1 MIWKTAVA
9 GFGFALILAGAAAA
23 DPLTIR
29 VGWVQTPGH
38 LAPLEEALGKAHPE
52 VFKHLGQSYVMQA
65 IRFNGTTPQIQAQAI
80 NELEIASQSSS
91 ALALAILNAHLDERV
106 VADVLQ
112 DGHGDYFSQDYV
124 VRSDGP
130 IKTVEDVKGHRIA
143 TNAIGSASDTAMRT
157 MFRKH
162 GLKDSDF
169 TTVET
174 NFVNMPAMLEGD
186 KVDMIGVLPQFAAGI
201 IGNPNYKVLFRAV
214 DAVGPTQAVMWGMRA
229 DTIAAHRP
237 VFVDFFEDH
246 IRAVRWFLDPKN
258 REAALT
264 LAAEVT
270 KLPTENLAYAFG
282 DKDFYRSP
290 DVRPEIAP
298 VQKEIDDS
306 VELGVLPKR
315 VEISPKYVDL
325 SLIEEAL
332 NRITAE
338 QVCPNGYTL
347 VRQNDGGKGS
357 VEWEVRCK

>member
-1 MIWKTAVA
+1 MGWRRLAIAAAMVL
-9 GFGFALILAGAAAA
+9 GPAGAAAA

-52 VFKHLGQSYVMQA
+52 VFKHLGKSYAMQA
-65 IRFNGTTPQIQAQAI
+65 IRFNGTTPEIQAMAI
-80 NELEIASQSSS
+80 GDLDIASQSSS
-91 ALALAILNAHLDERV
+91 ALALAILNAHLDERI

-112 DGHGDYFSQDYV
+112 DGHQGYFSQYYV

-130 IKTVEDVKGHRIA
+130 IRKVEDVKGHRIA

-162 GLKDSDF
+162 GIKDADF

-174 NFVNMPAMLEGD
+174 NFANMPAMLEGD
-186 KVDMIGVLPQFAAGI
+186 KVDMIGVLPQFAKGI
-201 IGNPNYKVLFRAV
+201 IGNPKYKVLFRAV
-214 DAVGPTQAVMWGMRA
+214 DAVGPTQAVMWGMRSE
-229 DTIAAHRP
+229 TIAKNRAA
-237 VFVDFFEDH
+237 FVDFFEDH

-258 REAALT
+258 RDAALT

-270 KLPTENLAYAFG
+270 KLPKENIEYAFG

-290 DVRPEIAP
+290 DARPEIAP
-298 VQKEIDDS
+298 VQKEIDES

-325 SLIEEAL
+325 SLIEEAKK
-332 NRITAE
+332 RI
-338 QVCPNGYTL
+338 
-347 VRQNDGGKGS
+347 DGK
-357 VEWEVRCK
+357 

>member
-1 MIWKTAVA
+1 MGWRRLAIAA
-9 GFGFALILAGAAAA
+9 ALVLGLAGAAAA

-38 LAPLEEALGKAHPE
+38 LAPLVEALGKAHPE
-52 VFKHLGQSYVMQA
+52 VFKHLGKSYVMQA
-65 IRFNGTTPQIQAQAI
+65 VRFNGTTPQIQAQAI
-80 NELEIASQSSS
+80 GELEIASQSSS

-112 DGHGDYFSQDYV
+112 DGHQGYFSQYYV

-130 IKTVEDVKGHRIA
+130 IRKVEDVKGRRIA

-157 MFRKH
+157 MFRKR
-162 GLKDSDF
+162 GIKDSDF

-174 NFVNMPAMLEGD
+174 NFANMPAMLEGD

-201 IGNPNYKVLFRAV
+201 IGNPKYKVLFRAV
-214 DAVGPTQAVMWGMRA
+214 DAVGPTQAVMWGMRSE
-229 DTIAAHRP
+229 TIAAHRP

-246 IRAVRWFLDPKN
+246 IRALRWFLDPKN

-270 KLPTENLAYAFG
+270 KLPRENIDYAFG

-290 DVRPEIAP
+290 DARPEIAP
-298 VQKEIDDS
+298 VQKEIDES

-315 VEISPKYVDL
+315 IEISPKHVDL
-325 SLIEEAL
+325 SLIEEARK
-332 NRITAE
+332 RI
-338 QVCPNGYTL
+338 
-347 VRQNDGGKGS
+347 DGK
-357 VEWEVRCK
+357 